1 LKFHFVWQCFKN
13 WLCCEYYP
21 IKCENFLFCD
31 IIMIGVSYY
40 KWGGYGVQENQKVY
54 DITIIG
60 GGPAGLFTAFYGGMR
75 QASVKIIESLPQLGG
90 QLSALYPEKYI
101 YDVAGFPKIRAQ
113 ELINN
118 LKEQMRKFDPIVALE
133 QSVEKLEKQEDG
145 TFKLTTNKEVHY
157 SKTIIITAGNGA
169 FQPRRLELDSA
180 AQYEQ
185 KNLYYFIE
193 DLNQFAGQKVVV
205 FGGGDSAVDWAL
217 MLEPI
222 AEKVSIVH
230 RRDKFRAHEH
240 SVENLHNSKVDVKTP
255 YVPAE
260 LIGDESGIKQVVLE
274 TVNGE
279 DKVTLDVDAVI
290 CNYGFVSSLGP
301 IKEWGLDIEKNSI
314 VVNSKMETNIPG
326 IYAAGDICTYDGKV
340 KLIACGFGEAPTAV
354 NNAKAFIDPKAK
366 IQPLHSSSMFN
377 K

>member
-1 LKFHFVWQCFKN
+1 MGGSVLK
-13 WLCCEYYP
+13 E
-21 IKCENFLFCD
+21 D
-31 IIMIGVSYY
+31 T
-40 KWGGYGVQENQKVY
+40 KVY

-60 GGPAGLFTAFYGGMR
+60 GGPTGLFTAFYGGMR

-113 ELINN
+113 ELVDN
-118 LKEQMRKFDPIVALE
+118 LIKQMQKFDQTVCLE
-133 QSVEKLEKQEDG
+133 QSVEKVEKLEDG
-145 TFKLTTNKEVHY
+145 TFKLTTNKEIHY
-157 SKTIIITAGNGA
+157 SKSIIITAGNGA
-169 FQPRRLELDSA
+169 FQPRKLELEEA
-180 AQYEQ
+180 EKYEG
-185 KNLYYFIE
+185 KNLHYFIK
-193 DLNQFAGQKVVV
+193 DMNYFAGKKVAV

-222 AEKVSIVH
+222 AEQVTIIH

-240 SVENLHNSKVDVKTP
+240 SVENLMKSKVNIKTP

-260 LIGDESGIKQVVLE
+260 LVGEEKIEKVILQHAKGEEKEEIEVDE
-274 TVNGE
+274 
-279 DKVTLDVDAVI
+279 VI
-290 CNYGFVSSLGP
+290 VNYGFISSLGP
-301 IKEWGLDIEKNSI
+301 IKEWGLEIEKNSI
-314 VVNSKMETNIPG
+314 KVNSKMETNIPG

-366 IQPLHSSSMFN
+366 VQPLHSTSMFE
-377 K
+377 

>member
-1 LKFHFVWQCFKN
+1 MR
-13 WLCCEYYP
+13 E
-21 IKCENFLFCD
+21 D
-31 IIMIGVSYY
+31 
-40 KWGGYGVQENQKVY
+40 QKMY

-60 GGPAGLFTAFYGGMR
+60 GGPVGLFTAFYGGMR

-101 YDVAGFPKIRAQ
+101 YDVAGFPKVRAQ
-113 ELINN
+113 ELVNN
-118 LKEQMRKFDPIVALE
+118 LKEQMAKFEPTVALE

-145 TFKLTTNKEVHY
+145 SFKLTTNKEVHY
-157 SKTIIITAGNGA
+157 TKTVIITAGNGA
-169 FQPRRLELDSA
+169 FQPRRLELESA
-180 AQYEQ
+180 IQYEK
-185 KNLYYFIE
+185 KNLYYFID

-222 AEKVSIVH
+222 AEKVTIVH

-240 SVENLHNSKVDVKTP
+240 SVENLFNSKVDVKTP
-255 YVPAE
+255 FVPAE
-260 LIGDESGIKQVVLE
+260 LIGDESGIKQTVLRS
-274 TVNGE
+274 VNGE
-279 DKVTLDVDAVI
+279 TKETIDVDAVI

-301 IKEWGLDIEKNSI
+301 IKEWGLIIEKNSI

-340 KLIACGFGEAPTAV
+340 KLIASGFGEAPTAV
-354 NNAKAFIDPKAK
+354 NNAKAYMDPKAK
-366 IQPLHSSSMFN
+366 VQPLHSSSMFDQ
-377 K
+377 